1 MLDSETGPWSQLF
14 LSGAEKTWRNDLL
27 RDDLYFRYMSTGT
40 NYASK
45 LLPSKLLN
53 GRLNS
58 ILWPIFELKNYQR
71 LSRIQVQKNGQVLQ
85 IDTSERW
92 SSIAIKTLVAFKY
105 CLENWDFD
113 FIVRGNAT
121 AYFNVIAL
129 RDYLE
134 NCQSDYVGPIQKN
147 KPFASGWSMGLS
159 REAAT
164 YLLDHFSFHEL
175 SYFDDEAFGKVLT
188 PRFGCQPMP
197 FFEISSPDLINGY
210 SQEFL
215 RNFPVIRTKAI
226 VGGNRIDYL
235 IQQKLYSKIKGNR
248 QV

>member
-14 LSGAEKTWRNDLL
+14 LSGAEKTWRNDLF

-40 NYASK
+40 NHASK
-45 LLPSKLLN
+45 ILPSKLLN

-58 ILWPIFELKNYQR
+58 ILWPIFEVKNYQR
-71 LSRIQVQKNGQVLQ
+71 LSRIQVQTHGQVLK
-85 IDTSERW
+85 IDTPERW
-92 SSIAIKTLVAFKY
+92 SSIAIKTLVAFKF

-113 FIVRGNAT
+113 FIIRGNAT
-121 AYFNVIAL
+121 SYFNVMAL
-129 RDYLE
+129 REYLG
-134 NCQSDYVGPIQKN
+134 NCKSDYVGPIQKN
-147 KPFASGWSMGLS
+147 KLFASGWSMGLS

-226 VGGNRIDYL
+226 VEGNRIDYL